1 MPGKRASVGAGHW
14 RAWLGLVLLAAARSA
29 TAADVAVGVVAEY
42 RPAAARYVFQRGAA
56 PPVPVRIG
64 TVVMAGDQVTLPTG
78 GTLVLRLADGERREV
93 RGPRTY
99 DVPSS
104 PSLGKLASIFGSIP
118 ALFDDEFRLEG
129 TAAARGG
136 EKCSSSGAEAQPIEI
151 PILAPGARIVA
162 GERDLPLAWRGGC
175 PPFVVTLWSGERKLI
190 DRESIEGRQVRL
202 DDLPLARGRYQLM
215 IVDAGGLEAHATIEA
230 VDAGPALPA
239 ELASD
244 TSALGVIA
252 QAVWLA
258 QQDAGRWRLDS
269 FERLRPLIR
278 SGDSLAGAIGDGLLW
293 GTHP

>member
-1 MPGKRASVGAGHW
+1 MAQGPV
-14 RAWLGLVLLAAARSA
+14 WLGLVLLVAVRPAI
-29 TAADVAVGVVAEY
+29 ADDAAVGVVAEY
-42 RPAAARYVFQRGAA
+42 RPAAARYVIERSSSH
-56 PPVPVRIG
+56 PVPVRIG

-78 GTLVLRLADGERREV
+78 GTLVLRLADGERREI

-99 DVPSS
+99 DVPASQ
-104 PSLGKLASIFGSIP
+104 SLGKLAAIFGSIP
-118 ALFDDEFRLEG
+118 ALFDDEFRVEG

-136 EKCSSSGAEAQPIEI
+136 EKCSRSAADSQPIEI
-151 PILAPGARIVA
+151 PILAPGARIIA

-175 PPFVVTLWSGERKLI
+175 APFVVTLWSGERKLI

-202 DDLPLARGRYQLM
+202 DDLPLVRGRYDVT
-215 IVDAGGLEAHATIEA
+215 IVDGSGLEGHATIEA
-230 VDAGPALPA
+230 VDAGPTLPV
-239 ELASD
+239 ELAND

-258 QQDAGRWRLDS
+258 QQDVGRWRLDS

-293 GTHP
+293 GTGP

>member
-1 MPGKRASVGAGHW
+1 
-14 RAWLGLVLLAAARSA
+14 
-29 TAADVAVGVVAEY
+29 
-42 RPAAARYVFQRGAA
+42 
-56 PPVPVRIG
+56 VPVRIG

-78 GTLVLRLADGERREV
+78 GTLVLRLADGERREM

-118 ALFDDEFRLEG
+118 ALFDDEFRQEG

-136 EKCSSSGAEAQPIEI
+136 EKCSSSAAEAQPIEI

-175 PPFVVTLWSGERKLI
+175 PPFVVTLWSGRAQA
-190 DRESIEGRQVRL
+190 DRPR
-202 DDLPLARGRYQLM
+202 
-215 IVDAGGLEAHATIEA
+215 VDR
-230 VDAGPALPA
+230 GPAGAARRPAARAWPLRAHDRRRRRSRGSCDRRGVRRRGPTLPA

-258 QQDAGRWRLDS
+258 QQDAGRWRLDG

-278 SGDSLAGAIGDGLLW
+278 SGDSLAGQSEMACYGARTPSGRRRRRRT
-293 GTHP
+293 GPQ